1 MCDAP
6 SRADPLRSVLRMR
19 VRCPEGPRFGL
30 VLSMNSRNFRWFA
43 SLYTL
48 AGTPIMQSLGI
59 VDCCC
64 ILSPFRARA
73 DLPPGQLYFLDTT
86 GAGEVPRGYGCW
98 RERWIMRYRM
108 AADVSVAT
116 LPRVV

>member
-1 MCDAP
+1 
-6 SRADPLRSVLRMR
+6 MR
-19 VRCPEGPRFGL
+19 VRCPEGPRIGL
-30 VLSMNSRNFRWFA
+30 VLTMNSRDFRWFA
-43 SLYTL
+43 HLYTL

-86 GAGEVPRGYGCW
+86 GAGEVPRGFGCW

-108 AADVSVAT
+108 AADVSSLA